1 MTTKTIARLTV
12 TFATAAL
19 TAVSLAVPGT
29 AHASAVNGP
38 VSRQE
43 VLDRAQYWVDKGY
56 TYTQTGTH
64 VPGPDGGQTYR
75 RDCSGLVSMAWHL
88 GSSLITNEFLSKAQ
102 NGNGMHVI
110 ARDTL
115 RPGDAMVRDS
125 DGSGPD
131 GHIELFAYWKNQ
143 NDHGQGAYVY
153 SFNSTGQTVQNPYK
167 VNNSGNLGFDSWS
180 EVTSYTAIRY
190 DRVVEQSSAANGVAA
205 GDVTGDGRADLVA
218 RKPDGSLSLYAN
230 GGSDTSPYGTGS
242 LVGTGWEGFSWF
254 QSGDVTGDGKAD
266 VVAAKP
272 DGTLWLYTHGG
283 DNASPYSTGTLI
295 GSGWAQF
302 SHVTLADVTGDGR
315 ADLVAALPD
324 GSLWLYANGGSD
336 TSPYSTGTRIGAG
349 WEQFTWILGGD
360 VTGDGRADLVAVK
373 PDGTLWL
380 YTNGGSDTA
389 PYSSGAQV
397 GAGWAQFDRIQL
409 GDVTGDHRADLIATK
424 PDGTLW
430 LYTNGGSDTAPY
442 STGILIGSGWQPFA

>member
-1 MTTKTIARLTV
+1 MNTKTIARLTV

-19 TAVSLAVPGT
+19 AAVSIAVPGT
-29 AHASAVNGP
+29 AHASTVNGP
-38 VSRQE
+38 ISRGE
-43 VLDRAQYWVDKGY
+43 VLDRAQFWVDKGY

-88 GSSLITNEFLSKAQ
+88 NTSLITNEFLSKAQ
-102 NGNGMHVI
+102 SGNGMHVV
-110 ARDTL
+110 ARDDL

-125 DGSGPD
+125 DGGGPD
-131 GHIELFAYWKNQ
+131 GHIELFAFWKNQ

-167 VNNSGNLGFDSWS
+167 VNNNGNLGFDSWS

-190 DRVVEQSSAANGVAA
+190 DRIVDQSSGGNGVAS
-205 GDVTGDGRADLVA
+205 GDVTGDGRADLVT
-218 RKPDGSLSLYAN
+218 RMPDGSLSLYKNN
-230 GGSDTSPYGTGS
+230 GSNTSPYDSGS
-242 LVGTGWEGFSWF
+242 PIGSSWQGFSWF
-254 QSGDVTGDGKAD
+254 RVGDVTGDGKAD
-266 VVAAKP
+266 IVAGKP
-272 DGTLWLYTHGG
+272 DGTLSLYTNNGSSSPF
-283 DNASPYSTGTLI
+283 DNGTLI
-295 GSGWAQF
+295 GSAWQQF

-315 ADLVAALPD
+315 ADLVAAKPD
-324 GSLWLYANGGSD
+324 GTLWLYTNNGSN
-336 TSPYSTGTRIGAG
+336 TSPYDFGIQVGAG
-349 WEQFTWILGGD
+349 WAQFARIVGED
-360 VTGDGRADLVAVK
+360 VTGDGRADLVAAK

-389 PYSSGAQV
+389 PYSTGSQIGS
-397 GAGWAQFDRIQL
+397 GWAQFDRVQL
-409 GDVTGDHRADLIATK
+409 GDVTGDDRADLTATK

-442 STGILIGSGWQPFA
+442 STGILIGSGWQTFA